1 MDALLGE
8 LQPAGATIPFSP
20 IADLPR
26 VTVWEVPGSSHCK
39 PPKAKPPA
47 AGSFS
52 GHPVNRLAAEA
63 AAVADGRVVW
73 DETTSVLSHG
83 DRLKREIEK
92 EQLALTAGM
101 RAAVLPAGAALL
113 ELAAEEWLSQWIDNE
128 GREAR

>member
-8 LQPAGATIPFSP
+8 MQPGAAPVSP
-20 IADLPR
+20 IADSPR
-26 VTVWEVPGSSHCK
+26 V
-39 PPKAKPPA
+39 
-47 AGSFS
+47 
-52 GHPVNRLAAEA
+52 PVNRLAAEA

-83 DRLKREIEK
+83 DH
-92 EQLALTAGM
+92 LTAGM